1 MEITDE
7 LVETLNQANTT
18 DVLELTKILAL
29 RLKKDLEDSKVNNS
43 DSLRKLENEYR
54 ALQDEEKIRTKM
66 QTDYENANKLDSES
80 WCLKYEKEELE
91 NFKLEFQNIN
101 QEINFQNSKMTSLER
116 EKAKLENSIEELS
129 HSLEYIITSSDKS
142 LEELQTIEANYN
154 FIHILI
160 SLN

>member
-1 MEITDE
+1 
-7 LVETLNQANTT
+7 
-18 DVLELTKILAL
+18 
-29 RLKKDLEDSKVNNS
+29 
-43 DSLRKLENEYR
+43 
-54 ALQDEEKIRTKM
+54 
-66 QTDYENANKLDSES
+66 
-80 WCLKYEKEELE
+80 
-91 NFKLEFQNIN
+91 
-101 QEINFQNSKMTSLER
+101 MTSLER